1 QQQPKLRQPVKE
13 LCESCHSQSGTTK
26 QPNRE
31 MYAGGPALASSQH
44 ADQGVECVDCHMGA
58 VGQRM
63 TATTAGKAAFDV
75 SFHGVWIAY
84 SGNSPTTLPVAT
96 CQFDRIHT
104 PPRT

>member
-1 QQQPKLRQPVKE
+1 MEGGRQLHDLPCIPRGCGFQGPATAIETTAAPKE

-31 MYAGGPALASSQH
+31 MYAGGPGLASSQH

-75 SFHGVWIAY
+75 SFH
-84 SGNSPTTLPVAT
+84 
-96 CQFDRIHT
+96 
-104 PPRT
+104 